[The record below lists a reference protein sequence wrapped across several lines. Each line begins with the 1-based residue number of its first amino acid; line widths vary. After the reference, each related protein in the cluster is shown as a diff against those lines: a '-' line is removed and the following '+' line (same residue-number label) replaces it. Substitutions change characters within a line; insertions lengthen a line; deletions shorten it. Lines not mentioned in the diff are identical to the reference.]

1 MWWLLHLAGLL
12 ICLPL
17 FVVTQGQAFKKRF
30 HEHKLAS
37 FLIGL
42 MAVISFVFLAVE
54 IGKAYNTY
62 WAVAPAPKP
71 SGPPVEQLLARAVE
85 LASSGRNADA
95 IRVFSAVIEAEP
107 GNVEAYVRRG
117 RAYAALGLDDRAL
130 ADFEF
135 ALGVTPGASE
145 VDAERQRII
154 ARREAEA
161 LAPLW
166 NDIAARAAV
175 DDPSANFAE

>member
-1 MWWLLHLAGLL
+1 MWWLFHVAGLL

-30 HEHKLAS
+30 QEHKLAN

-42 MAVISFVFLAVE
+42 MAVVSFVFLAVE
-54 IGKAYNTY
+54 IGKALKTY
-62 WAVAPAPKP
+62 WAVASASERP
-71 SGPPVEQLLARAVE
+71 GPTVEQLFERGVE
-85 LASSGRNADA
+85 LANSGRNADA

-107 GNVEAYVRRG
+107 GKVKAYVKRG

-130 ADFEF
+130 ADFDS
-135 ALGVTPGASE
+135 ALGMTPGLSE
-145 VDAERQRII
+145 VAAEQQSLI

-166 NDIAARAAV
+166 NDIAARAAT
-175 DDPSANFAE
+175 DDPVANIAE